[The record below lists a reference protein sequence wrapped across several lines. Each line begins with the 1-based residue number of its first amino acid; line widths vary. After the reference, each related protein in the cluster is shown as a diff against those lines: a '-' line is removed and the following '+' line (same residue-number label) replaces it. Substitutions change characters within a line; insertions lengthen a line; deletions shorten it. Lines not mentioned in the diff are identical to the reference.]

1 MSTVLLAGVGEV
13 GVRAARQL
21 LDTPGVDRVLV
32 AARNR
37 ARAQET
43 ARALDDGAESFELKQ
58 GTAFPGG
65 IDAIA
70 VAVPSDADE
79 WITRAAIDQGIAVAS
94 VVDRGSAPDSL
105 DGAARSGGSR
115 VITGCGLAPGLSDVL
130 ARHAASALDTVDEVH
145 VARFG
150 VAGDA
155 CAAAARAVQR
165 EPVVEWRDGALVTE
179 RGHGAELI
187 WFPDPV
193 GARECELVSA
203 GLEQL
208 VAAVSGVRRASVRL
222 GLPQTSRVKL
232 PGPFAVLTQGRQDPG
247 LGWGAVRAEV
257 WGTQGDTRTVVVYG
271 VIERTAV
278 AAGTVL
284 GVTAAWLA
292 GALPGLGTLP
302 APGAAGLGIV
312 VTPVPFLAE
321 LARRGVKAAAFEGV
335 PVG

>member
-1 MSTVLLAGVGEV
+1 VSTVLLAGVGEV

-21 LDTPGVDRVLV
+21 LDTPGIDRVLV
-32 AARNR
+32 AARNG

-43 ARALDDGAESFELKQ
+43 ARALDDGAESFVLKQ
-58 GTAFPGG
+58 GTPFPSGV
-65 IDAIA
+65 DAIA
-70 VAVPSDADE
+70 SAVPSTADE
-79 WITRAAIDQGIAVAS
+79 WITQAAIDQGIAVAS
-94 VVDRGSAPDSL
+94 VGDRGTDLVAVDT
-105 DGAARSGGSR
+105 AARAGGAR
-115 VITGCGLAPGLSDVL
+115 VVAGCGLAPGLSDVL
-130 ARHAASALDTVDEVH
+130 ARHAASALDSVDEVH

-150 VAGDA
+150 VAGDS
-155 CAAAARAVQR
+155 CVAATRASQR
-165 EPVVEWRDGALVTE
+165 APVLEWRDGALVTE

-193 GARECELVSA
+193 GARECELV
-203 GLEQL
+203 GVGIEQL
-208 VAAVSGVRRASVRL
+208 VAAVAGVRRASVRL
-222 GLPQTSRVKL
+222 GLPHMPRVKL
-232 PGPFAVLTQGRQDPG
+232 PGPLAAINRGRQDPG

-257 WGTQGDTRTVVVYG
+257 WGTQGDTRTTVVYG
-271 VIERTAV
+271 IIERTAV

-292 GALPGLGTLP
+292 GALPSLGELP
-302 APGAAGLGIV
+302 EPGAAGLGTV

>member
-1 MSTVLLAGVGEV
+1 M

-32 AARNR
+32 GARNGAR
-37 ARAQET
+37 AREV
-43 ARALDDGAESFELKQ
+43 ARALDDGAESVELQQ
-58 GTAFPGG
+58 GTALPSGV
-65 IDAIA
+65 DAIA
-70 VAVPSDADE
+70 SALPGDAAAWIVDAAVE
-79 WITRAAIDQGIAVAS
+79 QGIAIATVSEDA
-94 VVDRGSAPDSL
+94 DTLATL
-105 DGAARSGGSR
+105 DTAARTSAAR
-115 VITGCGLAPGLSDVL
+115 VVTGCGLAPGLSDVL
-130 ARHAASALDTVDEVH
+130 ARHAASALDSVDEVH

-155 CAAAARAVQR
+155 CLSAARAAQR
-165 EPVVEWRDGALVTE
+165 EPVLEWRDGALVSE

-203 GLEQL
+203 GVEQL

-222 GLPQTSRVKL
+222 GLPHTPRVKL
-232 PGPFAVLTQGRQDPG
+232 PGPFGVFTRGRQDPG
-247 LGWGAVRAEV
+247 VGWGAVRAEV
-257 WGTQGDTRTVVVYG
+257 WGSRDGTRATVVYG

-292 GALPGLGTLP
+292 GALPSLGAVPEPGACGLGSV
-302 APGAAGLGIV
+302 AA
-312 VTPVPFLAE
+312 PVPFLAE

>member
-1 MSTVLLAGVGEV
+1 MSTVLVAGAGEV

-32 AARNR
+32 GARNGAL
-37 ARAQET
+37 ARET
-43 ARALDDGAESFELKQ
+43 ARALDDGAESVELEQ
-58 GTAFPGG
+58 GAALPSGV
-65 IDAIA
+65 DAIA
-70 VAVPSDADE
+70 IALPMNADA
-79 WITRAAIDQGIAVAS
+79 WIIAAAIEEGIAIAS
-94 VVDRGSAPDSL
+94 VTEDASALAAL
-105 DGAARSGGSR
+105 DTAARAGAAH
-115 VITGCGLAPGLSDVL
+115 VVTGCGLAPGLSDVL

-155 CAAAARAVQR
+155 CLATARAARRA
-165 EPVVEWRDGALVTE
+165 PVLEWRDRGFVTE

-193 GARECELVSA
+193 GARECELVST
-203 GLEQL
+203 GIEQL
-208 VAAVSGVRRASVRL
+208 VAAVSGVGRASVRL
-222 GLPQTSRVKL
+222 GLPHTPRVKL
-232 PGPFAVLTQGRQDPG
+232 PGPFGLLARGRQDPG
-247 LGWGAVRAEV
+247 VGWGAVRAEV
-257 WGTQGDTRTVVVYG
+257 WGAQGDTRTTVVYG
-271 VIERTAV
+271 VIERTGV

-292 GALPGLGTLP
+292 GALPVLGPLP
-302 APGAAGLGIV
+302 EPGAAGLGTV
-312 VTPVPFLAE
+312 AAPVPFLAE